1 MVMPP
6 PLLEGVPPSL
16 RTPLVARPPLLPGL
30 PLVMPPPLLQGLSTH
45 PQLRWPAAILQRVH
59 L

>member
-1 MVMPP
+1 MVTPP
-6 PLLEGVPPSL
+6 PLLEEVPPAL

-30 PLVMPPPLLQGLSTH
+30 PLAMPPPLLHGLSTH
-45 PQLRWPAAILQRVH
+45 PQLLWPTALLQRVH